1 MGLTDGDFVDGVR
14 AAQGMIVAERD
25 RQWEAFSK
33 TRKMLVHR
41 TPGDTAEFE
50 RSVDEQEPRPVLW
63 RQISGIGASSELLM
77 DVGERRA
84 GIRRLLRVVERM
96 FRTEWKSEDLDKDGG
111 PTKLDSGDV
120 SFSGRAAVWEPL
132 HEICLY
138 LGISKAKLDGLSLQR
153 TGLRIRDICDC
164 IRVEG
169 IRNTL
174 RDRFRPLVRE
184 WIDRMEDD
192 GEAFE
197 SSDFRNSAWKFLK
210 WMRGGGRCETRKK
223 FAFELGMTSRE
234 RLDRAVMVGEGETIE
249 AVEIEVAIRAI
260 QEMTAKPGRGQSHML
275 RDVLMGKDTTHGAG
289 FDEVGEEGDE
299 GPPEEDIEERE
310 TA

>member
-1 MGLTDGDFVDGVR
+1 MGLSDGDFVDGVV

-25 RQWEAFSK
+25 RQWAAILK
-33 TRKMLVHR
+33 AKKMMLHR
-41 TPGDTAEFE
+41 TPQNEAEFQ
-50 RSVDEQEPRPVLW
+50 RTLDEQEPKPALW
-63 RQISGIGASSELLM
+63 RQISGIPHSGEWLM

-96 FRTEWKSEDLDKDGG
+96 FRSEWKTEDLDKDGG
-111 PTKLDSGDV
+111 PSKLEGGDV
-120 SFSGRAAVWEPL
+120 SFAGRTQVWEPL

-153 TGLRIRDICDC
+153 TGLKIREICDC

-184 WIDRMEDD
+184 WVDRMEDD
-192 GEAFE
+192 GEEFS
-197 SSDFRNSAWKFLK
+197 SSDYRNSAWKFLK

-234 RLDRAVMVGEGETIE
+234 RLDRAVMVSEGETIE
-249 AVEIEVAIRAI
+249 AVEIDVAIRAI
-260 QEMTAKPGRGQSHML
+260 QELVGTSGRGKSHML
-275 RDVLMGKDTTHGAG
+275 SDMLMEEKRSHGAG
-289 FDEVGEEGDE
+289 FDEVGYEGDE
-299 GPPEEDIEERE
+299 GPPGTDKE